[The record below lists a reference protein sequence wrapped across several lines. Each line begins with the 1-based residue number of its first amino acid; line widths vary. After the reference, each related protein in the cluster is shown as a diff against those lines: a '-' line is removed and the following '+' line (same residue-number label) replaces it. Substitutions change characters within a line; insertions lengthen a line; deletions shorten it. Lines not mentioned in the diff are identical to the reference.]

1 LITIYPNTNNIFLIF
16 VDNLDFFKE
25 EYRII
30 ATKPELYNISKTFL
44 ITNLN
49 VLEYGWDNAQYLLQL
64 NFCEVEAVD
73 ETLIGNV
80 NLHDKSGEWV
90 FEVQTK
96 NALDIDWVYTYK
108 DLAKVLPLQDDYII
122 YNN

>member
-1 LITIYPNTNNIFLIF
+1 MITIYPNTNNIFLIF